1 MQLQDMNDQKHVC
14 ISMIVPVY
22 NVEPYIK
29 ECFDSIAAQTYEG
42 RMECI
47 FVDDCGQDDSMAL
60 LSECVGSYEGPIEIS
75 IVHHDRNRGLS
86 AARNTGIDKAK
97 GDYLFFIDS
106 DDTIIPDC
114 LKLLAA
120 KVEKHPGVDLVM
132 GNSHWE
138 KTATLEFDKKQIP
151 VFSDNPAWIR
161 KSMLKRF
168 YLPVQAWN
176 KLVRKDLIK
185 NERIYFEGGVV
196 HEDDLWNFFL
206 ARHVRSIAFE
216 NVMTYFYRDNS
227 NGIIAKE
234 NKDLRYEPVLKIM
247 IQNISEPYF
256 FYELMYVLLC
266 AESQQ
271 YEKVFTPLFHKYKCV
286 RELFNARIRTFDHS
300 VFTLKGFYFQL
311 VYRMWIM
318 ICFVA
323 NWRSMRK

>member
-1 MQLQDMNDQKHVC
+1 MNAF
-14 ISMIVPVY
+14 IS
-22 NVEPYIK
+22 
-29 ECFDSIAAQTYEG
+29 
-42 RMECI
+42 R
-47 FVDDCGQDDSMAL
+47 
-60 LSECVGSYEGPIEIS
+60 
-75 IVHHDRNRGLS
+75 
-86 AARNTGIDKAK
+86 
-97 GDYLFFIDS
+97 
-106 DDTIIPDC
+106 
-114 LKLLAA
+114 
-120 KVEKHPGVDLVM
+120 
-132 GNSHWE
+132 
-138 KTATLEFDKKQIP
+138 
-151 VFSDNPAWIR
+151 
-161 KSMLKRF
+161 
-168 YLPVQAWN
+168 
-176 KLVRKDLIK
+176 
-185 NERIYFEGGVV
+185 GGVL

-266 AESQQ
+266 VESRQ
-271 YEKVFTPLFHKYKCV
+271 YEKVFAPLFHKYKCV
-286 RELFNARIRTFDHS
+286 RELFHARIRTFDHS